1 MDALVEQINQQSKT
15 QGEKGAAT
23 DDRVGP
29 LRIRLHRAIEV
40 MQQGLVER
48 DTEVCR
54 CFLSYRTMHHT
65 SLTFLI
71 GHLVPIA
78 YVNASRQKNRHW

>member
-15 QGEKGAAT
+15 QGEKGSAS

-48 DTEVCR
+48 DTEVC
-54 CFLSYRTMHHT
+54 
-65 SLTFLI
+65 
-71 GHLVPIA
+71 
-78 YVNASRQKNRHW
+78 

>member
-15 QGEKGAAT
+15 QGEKGSAS
-23 DDRVGP
+23 DRVGP

-48 DTEVCR
+48 DTEVC
-54 CFLSYRTMHHT
+54 
-65 SLTFLI
+65 
-71 GHLVPIA
+71 
-78 YVNASRQKNRHW
+78 